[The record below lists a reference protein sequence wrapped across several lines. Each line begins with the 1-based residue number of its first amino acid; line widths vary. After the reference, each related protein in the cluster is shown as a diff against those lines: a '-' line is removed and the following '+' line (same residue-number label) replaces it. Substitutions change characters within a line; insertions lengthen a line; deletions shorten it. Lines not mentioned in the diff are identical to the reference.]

1 MKIVMLDGDT
11 LPVSLPTEKQN
22 ADWEI
27 RAQTSVSEIVSA
39 LTGATVAITNK
50 VPLRADTLKLL
61 PDLRFICVAATGYD
75 CIDLDACRTRGIV
88 VSNVPGYS
96 TQSVSEAVI
105 AAIFALR
112 RQMMAYASNTRIDW
126 PQAQHFCLHRQP
138 IGDIGGAM
146 LGIVGK
152 GDIGQAVGRLAKALG
167 MQVQYAER
175 KGSDRVR
182 EGYVSFEQMLAT
194 SDIISLH
201 CPLSDSTRQMIDR
214 HALEKMK
221 SHTLLINTARGGL
234 INEADLAKALK
245 QGVIGGAA
253 LDVLSSEPPAPDNLL
268 LADLPTLLL
277 TPHIAWASRSGVENL
292 VTGVMANI
300 AAFMQGEPVNVV
312 SQALRK

>member
-1 MKIVMLDGDT
+1 MKIVMLDGDS
-11 LPVSLPTEKQN
+11 LPVPLPIGQQQ

-27 RAQTSVSEIVSA
+27 RAQTSISDIVSS

-50 VPLRADTLKLL
+50 VPLRADTLKQL
-61 PDLRFICVAATGYD
+61 PELRFICVAATGYD
-75 CIDLDACRTRGIV
+75 CIDLDACRERGIV

-138 IGDIGGAM
+138 IADIGGAT
-146 LGIVGK
+146 LGIAGK
-152 GDIGQAVGRLAKALG
+152 GDIGMAVGRLAKSLG

-201 CPLSDSTRQMIDR
+201 CPLSDSTRQMLDR
-214 HALEKMK
+214 QALEKMK
-221 SHTLLINTARGGL
+221 PHALLINTARGGL
-234 INEADLAKALK
+234 INEADLADALK

-253 LDVLSSEPPAPDNLL
+253 LDVLSSEPPAIDNPLL
-268 LADLPTLLL
+268 GDLTNLLL
-277 TPHIAWASRSGVENL
+277 TPHIAWASCSGVENL

-300 AAFMQGEPVNVV
+300 AAFIQGEPVNVV
-312 SQALRK
+312 S

>member
-11 LPVSLPTEKQN
+11 LPVPLPTAQQQ

-27 RAQTSVSEIVSA
+27 RAQTPADVIVSSLA
-39 LTGATVAITNK
+39 GATVAITNK
-50 VPLRADTLKLL
+50 VPLRTDTLQQL
-61 PDLRFICVAATGYD
+61 PELRFICVAATGYD
-75 CIDLDACRTRGIV
+75 CIDLDACRARGIV

-112 RQMMAYASNTRIDW
+112 RQLMAYASNTRIDW
-126 PQAQHFCLHRQP
+126 PQAKHFCVHHQP
-138 IGDIGGAM
+138 IEDIGGAT
-146 LGIVGK
+146 LGIAGK
-152 GDIGQAVGRLAKALG
+152 GDIGQAVGRLAQALG

-175 KGSDRVR
+175 KGSERVR
-182 EGYVSFEQMLAT
+182 DGYVSFEQMLAT

-214 HALEKMK
+214 EALNKMK
-221 SHTLLINTARGGL
+221 PQALLINTARGGL
-234 INEADLAKALK
+234 INEADLAAALK

-253 LDVLSSEPPAPDNLL
+253 LDVLSSEPPATDNPL
-268 LADLPTLLL
+268 LANLPNLLL

-292 VTGVMANI
+292 VAGVMANI
-300 AAFMQGEPVNVV
+300 AAFIQGEPMNVV
-312 SQALRK
+312 S

>member
-11 LPVSLPTEKQN
+11 LPVSLPTGQQQ

-27 RAQTSVSEIVSA
+27 RAQTPVSDIVSA
-39 LTGATVAITNK
+39 LSGATVAITNK
-50 VPLRADTLKLL
+50 VQLRADTLAQL
-61 PDLRFICVAATGYD
+61 PELRFICVAATGYD
-75 CIDLDACRTRGIV
+75 CIDLNACRDRGIV

-112 RQMMAYASNTRIDW
+112 RQIMAYAVNTRIDW

-138 IGDIGGAM
+138 IGDIGGTT
-146 LGIVGK
+146 LGIAGK
-152 GDIGQAVGRLAKALG
+152 GDIGQTVGRLAQALG

-175 KGSDRVR
+175 KGSDSVR

-201 CPLSDSTRQMIDR
+201 CPLSDSTRQLIDR
-214 HALEKMK
+214 KALAKMK
-221 SHTLLINTARGGL
+221 KHALLINTARGGL
-234 INEADLAKALK
+234 INEPDLTEALK
-245 QGVIGGAA
+245 QGLIGGAA
-253 LDVLSSEPPAPDNLL
+253 LDVLSSEPPSADNPL
-268 LADLPTLLL
+268 LADLPNLLL

-300 AAFMQGEPVNVV
+300 AAFIQGEPVNVV
-312 SQALRK
+312 S

>member
-11 LPVSLPTEKQN
+11 LPVPLPTGQQQ

-27 RAQTSVSEIVSA
+27 RAQTPADDIVSSLA
-39 LTGATVAITNK
+39 GATVAITNK
-50 VPLRADTLKLL
+50 VPLRADTLQQL
-61 PDLRFICVAATGYD
+61 PELRFICVAATGYD
-75 CIDLDACRTRGIV
+75 CIDLDACRARGIV

-112 RQMMAYASNTRIDW
+112 RQLMAYASNTRIDW
-126 PQAQHFCLHRQP
+126 PQAKHFCVHHQP
-138 IGDIGGAM
+138 IGDIGGAT

-152 GDIGQAVGRLAKALG
+152 GDIGQAVGRLAQALG

-175 KGSDRVR
+175 KGSERVR
-182 EGYVSFEQMLAT
+182 DGYVSFEQMLAT

-214 HALEKMK
+214 EALDKMK
-221 SHTLLINTARGGL
+221 QQALLINTARGGL
-234 INEADLAKALK
+234 INEADLAAALK
-245 QGVIGGAA
+245 QGQIGGAA
-253 LDVLSSEPPAPDNLL
+253 LDVLSSEPPAPDNPL

-292 VTGVMANI
+292 VAGVMANI
-300 AAFMQGEPVNVV
+300 AAFIQGEPINVV
-312 SQALRK
+312 S

>member
-1 MKIVMLDGDT
+1 MKIVMLDGET
-11 LPVSLPTEKQN
+11 LPLSLPTGQIQ

-27 RAQTSVSEIVSA
+27 RPQTSANDVVPA

-50 VPLRADTLKLL
+50 VALRAETLEKL
-61 PDLRFICVAATGYD
+61 PELRFICVAATGYD
-75 CIDLDACRTRGIV
+75 CIDLDACRARDIL

-96 TQSVSEAVI
+96 TQSVSESVI

-112 RQMMAYASNTRIDW
+112 RQLMAYALNTRIDW
-126 PQAQHFCLHRQP
+126 PQAAHFCLHRQT
-138 IGDIGGAM
+138 IQDIAGAT

-152 GDIGQAVGRLAKALG
+152 GDIGQAVGRLAQALG

-175 KGSDRVR
+175 KGSDRIR

-201 CPLSDSTRQMIDR
+201 CPLSEQTRQLIDR
-214 HALEKMK
+214 QTLSQMKPHAQ
-221 SHTLLINTARGGL
+221 LINTARGGL
-234 INEADLAKALK
+234 INEDDLAAALK

-253 LDVLSSEPPAPDNLL
+253 LDVLSSEPPTADNPL

-292 VTGVMANI
+292 VSGVMTNI
-300 AAFMQGEPVNVV
+300 AAFVQGQPVNLVN
-312 SQALRK
+312 

>member
-11 LPVSLPTEKQN
+11 LPVSLPTGQQN

-27 RAQTSVSEIVSA
+27 RAQTSIGDIVVA

-50 VPLRADTLKLL
+50 VPLRAETLEQL
-61 PDLRFICVAATGYD
+61 PELRFICVAATGYD
-75 CIDLDACRTRGIV
+75 CIDLEACRARGIM

-112 RQMMAYASNTRIDW
+112 RQMMAYTTHTRIDW
-126 PQAQHFCLHRQP
+126 PQAQHFCLHRHP
-138 IGDIGGAM
+138 IGDVGGSM
-146 LGIVGK
+146 LGIAGK
-152 GDIGQAVGRLAKALG
+152 GDIGLAVGRLAQALG
-167 MQVQYAER
+167 IQVQYAER
-175 KGSDRVR
+175 KGSDSVR

-214 HALEKMK
+214 EALDKMK
-221 SHTLLINTARGGL
+221 PQALLINTARGGL
-234 INEADLAKALK
+234 INEADLAAALK
-245 QGVIGGAA
+245 QGQIGGAA
-253 LDVLSSEPPAPDNLL
+253 LDVLSSEPPAPDNPL

-292 VTGVMANI
+292 VAGVMANI
-300 AAFMQGEPVNVV
+300 AAFIQGEPINVV
-312 SQALRK
+312 S

>member
-11 LPVSLPTEKQN
+11 LPVSLPTGQQN
-22 ADWEI
+22 AEWEI
-27 RAQTSVSEIVSA
+27 RAQTSVSGIVLA

-50 VPLRADTLKLL
+50 VPLRAETLEQL
-61 PDLRFICVAATGYD
+61 PELRFICVAATGYD
-75 CIDLDACRTRGIV
+75 CIDLDACRARGIV

-112 RQMMAYASNTRIDW
+112 RQLLAYASTTRIDW

-138 IGDIGGAM
+138 IADIGGAT
-146 LGIVGK
+146 LGIAGK
-152 GDIGQAVGRLAKALG
+152 GDIGLAVGRLAKALG

-175 KGSDRVR
+175 KGSDSVR

-201 CPLSDSTRQMIDR
+201 CPLSDSTRQMINR
-214 HALEKMK
+214 EALERMK
-221 SHTLLINTARGGL
+221 PHALLINTARGGL
-234 INEADLAKALK
+234 INEADLADALK
-245 QGVIGGAA
+245 QGRIGGAA
-253 LDVLSSEPPAPDNLL
+253 LDVLSSEPPAIDNPL
-268 LADLPTLLL
+268 LAELPNLLL
-277 TPHIAWASRSGVENL
+277 TPHIAWASRSGVDNL

-300 AAFMQGEPVNVV
+300 AAFIQGEPVNVV
-312 SQALRK
+312 S

>member
-11 LPVSLPTEKQN
+11 LPVSLPAGQLQ

-27 RAQTSVSEIVSA
+27 RAQTPVSDIVSS

-50 VPLRADTLKLL
+50 VPLCAGTLAQL
-61 PDLRFICVAATGYD
+61 PELRFICIAATGYD
-75 CIDLDACRTRGIV
+75 CIDTEACRVRGIV

-96 TQSVSEAVI
+96 SQSVSEAVI

-112 RQMMAYASNTRIDW
+112 RHMMAYAVNTRIDW

-138 IGDIGGAM
+138 IGDIGGAT
-146 LGIVGK
+146 LGIAGK
-152 GDIGQAVGRLAKALG
+152 GDIGQAVGRLAQALG

-175 KGSDRVR
+175 KGSERVR
-182 EGYVSFEQMLAT
+182 DGYISFEQMLAT

-214 HALEKMK
+214 EALDKMK
-221 SHTLLINTARGGL
+221 PQALLINTARGGL
-234 INEADLAKALK
+234 INEADLAAALK
-245 QGVIGGAA
+245 QGLIGGAA
-253 LDVLSSEPPAPDNLL
+253 LDVLSSEPPAPDNPL

-292 VTGVMANI
+292 VAGVMANI
-300 AAFMQGEPVNVV
+300 AAFIQGEPINVV
-312 SQALRK
+312 S

>member
-11 LPVSLPTEKQN
+11 LPVPLPIGQQQ

-27 RAQTSVSEIVSA
+27 RAQTSSSDIVSS

-50 VPLRADTLKLL
+50 VPLRADTLKQL
-61 PDLRFICVAATGYD
+61 PELRFICVAATGYD
-75 CIDLDACRTRGIV
+75 CIDLDACRERGIV

-112 RQMMAYASNTRIDW
+112 RQVMAYASNTRIDW

-138 IGDIGGAM
+138 IADIGGAT
-146 LGIVGK
+146 LGIAGK
-152 GDIGQAVGRLAKALG
+152 GDIGMAVGRLAKGLG

-182 EGYVSFEQMLAT
+182 EGYVSFERMLAT

-201 CPLSDSTRQMIDR
+201 CPLNESTRQMIDR
-214 HALEKMK
+214 QALEKMK
-221 SHTLLINTARGGL
+221 PHALLINTARGGL
-234 INEADLAKALK
+234 INEADLADALK

-253 LDVLSSEPPAPDNLL
+253 LDVLSSEPPAIDNPLL
-268 LADLPTLLL
+268 GDLTNLLL
-277 TPHIAWASRSGVENL
+277 TPHIAWASCSGVENL

-300 AAFMQGEPVNVV
+300 AAFIQGEPVNVV
-312 SQALRK
+312 N